1 MRLNNMKD
9 LSKRILES
17 LTQGKNEKLNYKQI
31 AAKVGIYDKQGREE
45 VKEQI
50 DRLVEAKLLLKAGR
64 GKYRINYKQLKGKDN
79 GRNYVVGR
87 IEMKRS
93 GMAFVIPQSE
103 SNDTRDESLS
113 EDIFIADG
121 NLGNALNNDLVKVV
135 VFPARKGK
143 RPEGQ
148 VVEVMQR
155 SQKQIVGTISI
166 RKGVA
171 YFIPDNAYYRR
182 DIIIPGRLL
191 NKAKNGDKVVVV
203 IVDWPA
209 KTRSPLGEVTHVL
222 GKPGDN
228 NVEMLAI
235 LAENDF
241 PLKFPD
247 KVEKEANDIPKEIPE
262 SEIRKRR
269 DFRSVTT
276 FTIDPAD
283 AKDFDDALSFE
294 VLDNGLYRIGIH
306 IADVTHYVRPGTALD
321 AEAYDRATSVYLVDR
336 TIPMLPEALS
346 NNLCSLRPHEDKLC
360 YSAVFDLDDN
370 AKVHKEWFGHTVI
383 NSDRRFDYEQA
394 QQIIET
400 GEGDLSEVLLKLNAL
415 AQIMRKKRFDN
426 NAINFET
433 EEVKFKLD
441 EQGHPIG
448 VYLKEQKEANWLIEE
463 FMLLANRRV
472 AEKIGKKKIAGKA
485 PNVFVYRI
493 HDKPLDEKVN
503 TFKTFVKKLG
513 FELKT
518 SSTKSLSSSL
528 NAMLADQ
535 KGKADY
541 DMLSKL
547 SIRMMAR
554 ACYSTDNIGHY
565 GLAFPYYTHFTSP
578 IRRYPDMMVH
588 RLLDRYLANK
598 ESVNQDQYEEYC
610 KHCSQME
617 QQATQAERD
626 SIKYK
631 QAEYL
636 ADKVGQV
643 FEATV
648 SGISKWG
655 IYAELKESKCEGMI
669 PMRCFDDDFYYIDE
683 ENYTLV
689 GLHHGHSLRFGDTIK
704 VRVVAVDLIKK
715 QMDFDIVREK

>member
-1 MRLNNMKD
+1 MKD

-103 SNDTRDESLS
+103 SNDTRDESQS

-171 YFIPDNAYYRR
+171 YFIPDNVYYRR

-222 GKPGDN
+222 GRPGDN

-294 VLDNGLYRIGIH
+294 VLDNGQYRIGIH

-715 QMDFDIVREK
+715 QMDFDIVR

>member
-1 MRLNNMKD
+1 MEN
-9 LSKRILES
+9 LSKKILEALAS
-17 LTQGKNEKLNYKQI
+17 GKNEKLNYKQI
-31 AAKVGIYDKQGREE
+31 AAKVGIFDKKGREQ
-45 VKEQI
+45 VKEEI
-50 DRLVEAKLLLKAGR
+50 DRLIEAKLMLKSGR
-64 GKYRINYKQLKGKDN
+64 GKYKLNYKQLSHKETN
-79 GRNYVVGR
+79 RNYIIGR
-87 IEMKRS
+87 IEIKRS
-93 GMAFVIPQSE
+93 GMAFVIPQNDP
-103 SNDTRDESLS
+103 NDTQDESQS
-113 EDIFIADG
+113 EDIFLADG

-135 VFPARKGK
+135 LFPSRRGK

-148 VVEVMQR
+148 VVEVIER
-155 SQKQIVGTISI
+155 SKKQIVGTISI
-166 RKGVA
+166 KNGVA
-171 YFIPDNAYYRR
+171 YFVPDNVFYRR

-191 NKAKNGDKVVVV
+191 KKAKTGDKVVVV
-203 IVDWPA
+203 IKDWPNG
-209 KTRSPLGEVTHVL
+209 TRHPLGEVIHVL

-241 PLKFPD
+241 PVKFS
-247 KVEKEANDIPKEIPE
+247 KEVEEEANNIPVEIPE
-262 SEIRKRR
+262 QEILRRR
-269 DFRSVTT
+269 DFRSATT

-283 AKDFDDALSFE
+283 AKDFDDALSYE
-294 VLDNGLYRIGIH
+294 KLENGLHRVGIH
-306 IADVTHYVRPGTALD
+306 IADVTHYVRPGSLLD
-321 AEAYDRATSVYLVDR
+321 KEAYTRGTSVYLVDR

-346 NNLCSLRPHEDKLC
+346 NNLCSLRPNEDKLC

-370 AKVHKEWFGHTVI
+370 AKVVKEWFGHTVI
-383 NSDRRFDYEQA
+383 NSDRRFNYEEA
-394 QQIIET
+394 QQIIDT
-400 GEGDLSEVLLKLNAL
+400 GEGELSEIILKLNDL

-441 EQGHPIG
+441 ENSHPIG
-448 VYLKEQKEANWLIEE
+448 VYLKVQKEANWLIEE
-463 FMLLANRRV
+463 FMLLANKKV
-472 AEKIGKKKIAGKA
+472 AEKIGRKRITGKA

-493 HDKPLDEKVN
+493 HDKPLDEKLN

-513 FELKT
+513 FDLNTK
-518 SSTKSLSSSL
+518 STKAFSSSL
-528 NAMLADQ
+528 NNMLAEQ

-547 SIRMMAR
+547 SIRIMAR
-554 ACYSTDNIGHY
+554 ACYSTNNIGHY

-588 RLLDRYLANK
+588 RLLDHYMANK
-598 ESVNQDQYEEYC
+598 DSVNQDQYEEYC

-617 QQATQAERD
+617 HQATEAERT
-626 SIKYK
+626 SVKYK

-636 ADKVGQV
+636 ADKVGQI
-643 FEATV
+643 FDATV

-655 IYAELKESKCEGMI
+655 IYAELSESKCEGLI

-689 GLHHGHSLRFGDTIK
+689 GLHHGRSLRFGDIIK
-704 VRVVAVDLIKK
+704 VKVMAVNLLKK
-715 QMDFDIVREK
+715 QMDFDIVRD